1 MGVAGYP
8 AVTQAQDDFF
18 GTIDVDLDA
27 SADGDGRPY
36 SLIGW
41 ITAKVSYGL
50 EDPGPL
56 FSRQEKELNK
66 VETSLFAQLD
76 TSIGSGIHLRISA
89 KVYHDAIYQLR
100 DDIDFSED
108 ERDKFRNRF
117 EVKDFYLQAQTDA
130 GLSLKLG
137 EQILA
142 WGMAD

>member
-41 ITAKVSYGL
+41 ITEKVSYGL

-76 TSIGSGIHLRISA
+76 TSIGSGTPGLVVRLICASAARFTMTLSTSCAMKSTSVRTNATNFATVLKSKTFIWRLRLTA
-89 KVYHDAIYQLR
+89 AC
-100 DDIDFSED
+100 
-108 ERDKFRNRF
+108 
-117 EVKDFYLQAQTDA
+117 T
-130 GLSLKLG
+130 
-137 EQILA
+137 
-142 WGMAD
+142 